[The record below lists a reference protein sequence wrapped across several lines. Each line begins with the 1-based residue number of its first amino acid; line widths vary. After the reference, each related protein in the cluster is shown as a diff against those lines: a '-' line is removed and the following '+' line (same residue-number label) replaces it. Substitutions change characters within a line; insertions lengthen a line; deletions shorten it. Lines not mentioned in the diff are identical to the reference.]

1 MTYTRPDKIEYYL
14 GVAEMIAKRG
24 TCLRRNYGAVVV
36 NDDQI
41 ISAGYTGEPRG
52 TKNCIDIG
60 SCYRKEKKI
69 PEGERYELCRSVH
82 AEMNAIIHA
91 SRRQLLNGVLYIVGL
106 SVNGNKRVKNA
117 EPCKLCKR
125 LKINSGIST
134 VFVGRGK
141 DNIFEMK
148 VEDWIENEE
157 EWFSLET
164 EHY

>member
-1 MTYTRPDKIEYYL
+1 MTYTRPGKTEYYL

-41 ISAGYTGEPRG
+41 TSTGYTGAPRG

-69 PEGERYELCRSVH
+69 PEGKRYELCRSVH

-91 SRRQLLNGVLYIVGL
+91 SRRQLLNGTLYLVGL
-106 SVNGNKRVKNA
+106 STENNEYVKNA

-125 LKINSGIST
+125 LIINSGIST
-134 VFVGRGK
+134 VFIRRGK
-141 DNIFEMK
+141 GNTFEMK
-148 VEDWIENEE
+148 VEDWIKNEK
-157 EWFSLET
+157 EWFSSET